1 MQQLCN
7 SDPKRP
13 LKFLILSNDVAIS
26 FGMTT
31 VEQLKVNPLID
42 LQMIKDNSP
51 AG

>member
-1 MQQLCN
+1 
-7 SDPKRP
+7 
-13 LKFLILSNDVAIS
+13 
-26 FGMTT
+26 MTT